1 MAELL
6 KERTAPELLYLEAK
20 WSSLLSFGVS
30 CDLLGEVL
38 PNRILARQRFGDDVV
53 ALFRQVEIRCSVGR
67 SAFQSQDNPQITQQI
82 RRSLLDA
89 RLEPRWT
96 G

>member
-38 PNRILARQRFGDDVV
+38 PIGDE
-53 ALFRQVEIRCSVGR
+53 LNTTTLKIGR
-67 SAFQSQDNPQITQQI
+67 AHV
-82 RRSLLDA
+82 
-89 RLEPRWT
+89 
-96 G
+96 